1 LGRTGGAR
9 GIAQRREV
17 VLVDRGGPVQL
28 RPGGHQVLVVQH
40 PGVAVRPVRGDDDEV
55 PAPGPDLVD
64 QREQR
69 PVGDDDAVL
78 GVLDDVGDLRRLQA
92 EVDGVQ
98 HRASQRDREVEL
110 EVPVVFQASVATR
123 SAGRTPRR
131 TNAPASRTTRAWY
144 SR

>member
-55 PAPGPDLVD
+55 PAPGPDLGD
-64 QREQR
+64 PREQR

-78 GVLDDVGDLRRLQA
+78 GVLDDVGNLRRLQA
-92 EVDGVQ
+92 VPGERGDPVAGADPE
-98 HRASQRDREVEL
+98 ADQR
-110 EVPVVFQASVATR
+110 
-123 SAGRTPRR
+123 
-131 TNAPASRTTRAWY
+131 PASRTTRAWY